1 MVTTKAI
8 VLSRKKVA
16 ESDVIINLLTRTE
29 GKVRV
34 YVNGARH
41 PKSRFASATQ
51 PFNEGVFSLFIN
63 KDLSRLSEVQI
74 SNPHMTIRADMNKI
88 FLATYMLELVELAIE
103 DGQLIKGLYDK
114 VAYALVALGETE
126 HLQLLKVVYDL
137 KFIVAIGYQPVLF
150 SCSVC
155 GSEANLSTSLSVQHG
170 GVVCHSCLSDCS
182 DCTAFTLED
191 LKWINIVLKKPFKT
205 VQQLAVS
212 DTMLLKIGTWTN
224 RFIATHVVRRP
235 LKSLKLL
242 SIL

>member
-63 KDLSRLSEVQI
+63 KELSRLSEVQI
-74 SNPHMTIRADMNKI
+74 SNPHMAIRADMNKI

-103 DGQLIKGLYDK
+103 RGQFIKGLYDK

-137 KFIVAIGYQPVLF
+137 KIIAAIGYQPVLF
-150 SCSVC
+150 SCCIC
-155 GSEANLSTSLSVQHG
+155 GAENNLSSNLSVQHG
-170 GVVCHSCLSDCS
+170 GVVCHNCLSACS

-224 RFIATHVVRRP
+224 RFIAAHVVRRP

>member
-51 PFNEGVFSLFIN
+51 PFNEGVFSLYIN
-63 KDLSRLSEVQI
+63 KNLSRLSEVQI
-74 SNPHMTIRADMNKI
+74 SNPHMAIRADINKI

-103 DGQLIKGLYDK
+103 EGQFVKGLYDK
-114 VAYALVALGETE
+114 VAYALIALAETDQ
-126 HLQLLKVVYDL
+126 LQLLKVVYDL
-137 KFIVAIGYQPVLF
+137 KIIAAIGYQPILS
-150 SCSVC
+150 SCCVC
-155 GSEANLSTSLSVQHG
+155 GSDNNLSGNLSVQHG
-170 GVVCHSCLSDCS
+170 GVVCHKCLPDCGDS
-182 DCTAFTLED
+182 AAFSVED
-191 LKWINIVLKKPFKT
+191 LKSINIILKKPFKT
-205 VQQLAVS
+205 VQQLAFS
-212 DTMLLKIGTWTN
+212 DTMLLKIGTWAN